1 MKTRLTKEQFVARM
15 KKENAHRNDLLE
27 FRNRVFLPTL
37 QKFDGKVYNIRF
49 IKALREANDDE
60 LIYVRELETDYIL
73 VEKRFER
80 YAYTDCEQIYLKVVL
95 RDGRIDASASVTD
108 DMGKKWIDNFK
119 CDTDDLLLVCED
131 YDFYIAK
138 CEELQKAINEFA
150 KMNYKLRE
158 NVTFDN
164 IYLLR
169 R

>member
-1 MKTRLTKEQFVARM
+1 MKTKLTKEQFIARM
-15 KKENAHRNDLLE
+15 KKENKHRNDLLE
-27 FRNRVFLPTL
+27 FRNRIFLPTL

-49 IKALREANDDE
+49 IKALREANEDE
-60 LIYVRELETDYIL
+60 LIYIRELENEQIV

-119 CDTDDLLLVCED
+119 YYTDDLLLACED

-138 CEELQKAINEFA
+138 CEELQKAINEFV
-150 KMNYKLRE
+150 KINYKFRD
-158 NVTFDN
+158 NITFDN